1 MFVTHPDYLREKAR
15 ELRASK
21 RLSIDELAERL
32 ALSRSTIY
40 YWVRDMPIPG
50 SGSGGVWPETA
61 RRKGTRAMQRKYR
74 LLREEAYAQ
83 GLAEFDA
90 LTIEPTFRDF
100 VSVYIT
106 EGFRKDRNCVA
117 VTNSDPAVIA
127 LADRWIRRVARN
139 PVRYGLHYHADQ
151 DLEAL
156 RSFWSKHLAI
166 SPSVI
171 REQGKSNSNQLTGRI
186 WRSRLGVLTVRTND
200 TLLRARI
207 EAWMDRLRAAW
218 L

>member
-100 VSVYIT
+100 VCLYIA
-106 EGFRKDRNCVA
+106 EGFRRDRNRVLVA
-117 VTNSDPAVIA
+117 NSDLAVVA
-127 LADRWIRRVARN
+127 LADRWIRRFTRN
-139 PVRYGLHYHADQ
+139 PVRHAIQYHADQ
-151 DLEAL
+151 DLDAVL
-156 RSFWSKHLAI
+156 GIDPTS
-166 SPSVI
+166 I
-171 REQGKSNSNQLTGRI
+171 RLQRKSNSNQLNGRT
-186 WRSRLGVLTVRTND
+186 WRSQYGVLAVGTND
-200 TLLRARI
+200 TLLRARLG
-207 EAWMDRLRAAW
+207 AWMDRLRSTW